1 MWVIKNLANDKYYK
15 KLEEHNHKLDAE
27 REEATTFDS
36 QERAISKASILHAEL
51 STLGLGIN
59 FKVEKTNEVY

>member
-1 MWVIKNLANDKYYK
+1 MYVIKNLANDKYYK
-15 KLEEHNHKLDAE
+15 ELEEHNHKLDADLKD
-27 REEATTFDS
+27 ATTFES

-59 FKVEKTNEVY
+59 FKVEERK

>member
-1 MWVIKNLANDKYYK
+1 MWIIKNLANGKYYQ

-27 REEATTFDS
+27 REYATTFES

-59 FKVEKTNEVY
+59 FKVEEL